1 MVITSIS
8 LTEKYPINIE
18 NRCDLLFVS
27 GQYYVIKSLNLQPV
41 TSKQKN
47 GFDSTCVWQ
56 MSCFVLAASYIV
68 KSMHAWDSIPGLQ
81 CGTHDS

>member
-8 LTEKYPINIE
+8 LTENYPINIE
-18 NRCDLLFVS
+18 NRYDLLFVS

-47 GFDSTCVWQ
+47 GFDMQYMCVADVMLCASSLIHCEEYAHMGFNNWVTVWQ
-56 MSCFVLAASYIV
+56 
-68 KSMHAWDSIPGLQ
+68 
-81 CGTHDS
+81 T